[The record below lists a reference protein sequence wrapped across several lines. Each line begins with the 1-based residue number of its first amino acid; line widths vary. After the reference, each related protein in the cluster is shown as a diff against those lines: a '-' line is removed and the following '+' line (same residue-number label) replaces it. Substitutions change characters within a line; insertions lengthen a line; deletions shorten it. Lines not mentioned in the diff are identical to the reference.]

1 MGKVI
6 VYDFEGRKLGECKD
20 EQEASRVYEIAL
32 SKVQNSIKDGTCYSG
47 LIFKRRR
54 YGDEV

>member
-47 LIFKRRR
+47 LIFKV
-54 YGDEV
+54 ENCNE